1 MLESLLRKL
10 YILFILISISYNLN
24 AKQDTI
30 KNSLQVSGYLEI
42 YYCYDMS
49 KPTNH
54 IRPPFTVAYN
64 RHNEIN
70 INIGYIKA
78 AYETESI
85 RTNLALM
92 TGTYANTNLA
102 TEPGVLKMIYQANAG
117 VKILKQKNLWVDA
130 GVFDSHIGAESA
142 IGKDCW
148 NLTRSMAADNSPYY
162 EAGAKISYT
171 TDNSKWFVSGLILNG
186 WQHIQRPDGNNT
198 LTLGHQLIYTPNK
211 KIKINSSS
219 FIGNDKPDTVKQM
232 RYFHNL
238 YGSFAFSDR
247 WGLLGGF
254 DIGWEQKQTGSSQYN
269 AWYTPYLL
277 LQYKLSS
284 KFYLAARAEYYS
296 DRNNVIITTNTPNGF
311 QTAGYS
317 LNADVR
323 INEHALWRIEAR
335 TFQSKDKIFTLQDKA
350 STENYFITT
359 LLAISF

>member
-148 NLTRSMAADNSPYY
+148 NNS
-162 EAGAKISYT
+162 G
-171 TDNSKWFVSGLILNG
+171 
-186 WQHIQRPDGNNT
+186 
-198 LTLGHQLIYTPNK
+198 
-211 KIKINSSS
+211 
-219 FIGNDKPDTVKQM
+219 
-232 RYFHNL
+232 
-238 YGSFAFSDR
+238 
-247 WGLLGGF
+247 
-254 DIGWEQKQTGSSQYN
+254 
-269 AWYTPYLL
+269 
-277 LQYKLSS
+277 
-284 KFYLAARAEYYS
+284 
-296 DRNNVIITTNTPNGF
+296 
-311 QTAGYS
+311 
-317 LNADVR
+317 
-323 INEHALWRIEAR
+323 
-335 TFQSKDKIFTLQDKA
+335 
-350 STENYFITT
+350 
-359 LLAISF
+359 